1 MKTIKTIFE
10 PTYMKFF
17 ASLLLCL
24 TLVVSC
30 SDDDDAPLPPN
41 EEEVITDVTYTFVND
56 ANAADTVVLDF
67 EDSDGPEGP
76 NAPVLNVTGA
86 FTAGATYT
94 ATVEIFNSIE
104 GEDITEEVVEDEPDE
119 HFFIYA
125 STVDMTF
132 ARSAN
137 DVVRTDGNSLGFE
150 TTWTA
155 NTAGMGTITAQL
167 WHESETVDDS
177 ANGGLGA
184 QTGGEDDFDITWNVE
199 IQ

>member
-1 MKTIKTIFE
+1 MKTIKTIFK
-10 PTYMKFF
+10 PMNMRFL
-17 ASLLLCL
+17 ASMLLCF

-30 SDDDDAPLPPN
+30 SDDDDTPPPPN

-67 EDSDGPEGP
+67 EDSDGPDGP
-76 NAPVLNVTGA
+76 NVPVLNVTGA

-104 GEDITEEVVEDEPDE
+104 GEDITEEVVDDEPDE

-125 STVDMTF
+125 TTVDMTF
-132 ARSAN
+132 SRSAN

-150 TTWTA
+150 TVWVA
-155 NTAGMGTITAQL
+155 NTAGTGTITAQL
-167 WHESETVDDS
+167 WHESESVDDS
-177 ANGGLGA
+177 SGFGT
-184 QTGGEDDFDITWNVE
+184 QTGGEEDFNITWNVE

>member
-1 MKTIKTIFE
+1 MKTIKTIFK
-10 PTYMKFF
+10 PMNMRFL
-17 ASLLLCL
+17 ASMLLCF

-30 SDDDDAPLPPN
+30 SDDDSTPPPPN

-56 ANAADTVVLDF
+56 ADAADIVVLDL
-67 EDSDGPEGP
+67 EDSDGPDGP
-76 NAPVLNVTGA
+76 NAPQFFVSGP

-104 GEDITEEVVEDEPDE
+104 GEDITSEVVDEEPDE

-125 STVDMTF
+125 TTVDMTF
-132 ARSAN
+132 SRAAN

-150 TTWTA
+150 TTWVA
-155 NTAGMGTITAQL
+155 NSAGTGTITAQL
-167 WHESETVDDS
+167 WHESESVDDS
-177 ANGGLGA
+177 NGFGT
-184 QTGGEDDFDITWNVE
+184 QTGGEEDFNITWNVE